1 MTSKITYIVSLLLAT
16 SISLFA
22 QDSAFQPEWA
32 FGVNAGATFSR
43 INFSPKVT
51 QESLQQLQGG
61 VTVRYLSE
69 KNFGL
74 QAELNLSQRGWQE
87 QKDSIPDHKFT
98 KSLLYFELPVMT
110 HIYFNLGSRVRLVFN
125 LGPQIG
131 YQLSENIKEN
141 NVVLDPGFN
150 EEAFGYPVQY
160 TTATQNK
167 FDWGIAAGGGFEL
180 RTGIGSFVLEG
191 RYYYGL
197 SDIYKNRKSD
207 YYAVSS
213 NQILNVKLTYFYR
226 K

>member
-1 MTSKITYIVSLLLAT
+1 MIRKSVYIVLLILLGGG
-16 SISLFA
+16 SLFS
-22 QDSAFQPEWA
+22 QSEFEPEWA
-32 FGVNAGATFSR
+32 FGVNGGATFSKVSF
-43 INFSPKVT
+43 NPKVS
-51 QESLQQLQGG
+51 QQNLQQFVGG
-61 VTVRYLSE
+61 FSARYLSE

-74 QAELNLSQRGWQE
+74 QAELNFSQRGWQE

-98 KSLLYFELPVMT
+98 KSLLYLELPVMT
-110 HIYFNLGSRVRLVFN
+110 HIYFNLGSRVRMVFN

-131 YQLSENIKEN
+131 FQLSENVKEK
-141 NVVLDPGFN
+141 NVILDPGYSVQN
-150 EEAFGYPVQY
+150 SGYPVQY
-160 TTATQNK
+160 ELPTQNK

-213 NQILNVKLTYFYR
+213 NQVLNVKLTYFYR